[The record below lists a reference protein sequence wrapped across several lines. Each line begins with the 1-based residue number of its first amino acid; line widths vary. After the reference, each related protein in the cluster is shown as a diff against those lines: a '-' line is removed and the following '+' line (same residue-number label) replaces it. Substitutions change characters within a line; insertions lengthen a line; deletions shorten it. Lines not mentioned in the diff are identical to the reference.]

1 VILNEQ
7 ALKRIIKEELVTVQL
22 RLLQE
27 NPALLTKF
35 VPMIQKLAPQI
46 QDLGPAIEQY
56 GPVMTQLISM
66 VKDLDDEKLQQ
77 VMSLVASVGQLG
89 KDD

>member
-1 VILNEQ
+1 MILNEQ
-7 ALKRIIKEELVTVQL
+7 SLQRIMKEELVAAQL
-22 RLLQE
+22 ELLRE
-27 NPALLTKF
+27 NPALLTRF

-46 QDLGPAIEQY
+46 QNLGPAIEQY
-56 GPVMTQLISM
+56 APMITQLISM

-77 VMSLVASVGQLG
+77 VMGLIASVGQLG

>member
-1 VILNEQ
+1 MILNEQ

-56 GPVMTQLISM
+56 GPVMAQLISM

>member
-89 KDD
+89 KDG

>member
-56 GPVMTQLISM
+56 GPVMAQLISM

>member
-1 VILNEQ
+1 MILSEQ
-7 ALKRIIKEELVTVQL
+7 SLQRIMKEELVAAQL
-22 RLLQE
+22 ELLRE
-27 NPALLTKF
+27 NPALLTRF

-46 QDLGPAIEQY
+46 QNLGPAIEQY
-56 GPVMTQLISM
+56 APMITQLINM

-77 VMSLVASVGQLG
+77 VMGLIASVGQLG

>member
-1 VILNEQ
+1 MILNEQ

-56 GPVMTQLISM
+56 GPMMTQLISM

-77 VMSLVASVGQLG
+77 VMGLVASVGQLG

>member
-1 VILNEQ
+1 MILNEQ

>member
-1 VILNEQ
+1 MILNEQ
-7 ALKRIIKEELVTVQL
+7 TLKRIIKEELVTAQL

-56 GPVMTQLISM
+56 GPVMTQLIGM

-89 KDD
+89 KDG